1 MNSKLLQDFYEKYSR
16 EIYLYVYSLSHDRF
30 LSEDLMQETFVKA
43 LLSLPEQHMN
53 VRGWLYMVARNLYFN
68 HQRNSRH
75 EEEKSRRQKMQGEDT
90 EKSLDPVGKILQCE
104 RDRVVYAAV
113 NQLDGRKREVV
124 ILQYFSGLSQKEIAR
139 VLGITMENVRVLSF
153 RAKKELRQWIKEA
166 GYDV

>member
-43 LLSLPEQHMN
+43 LLSLPEQHTN
-53 VRGWLYMVARNLYFN
+53 VRAWLYMVARNLYFN

-75 EEEKSRRQKMQGEDT
+75 EEEKARRQKNVGEDM
-90 EKSLDPVGKILQCE
+90 EKSLNPVGKILQSE
-104 RDRVVYAAV
+104 RDRVVYTAV